1 MDVVDLA
8 LNELDQLPFGAWV
21 TESIV
26 EGLARAS
33 GEVVERRTR
42 HGALASP
49 LCGRAG
55 LEGRVTVAVG
65 RLSDR
70 KHLWRTWCDVA
81 GDLIAE
87 LAAAQVLA
95 PGDIFSF
102 LIICDTFKS
111 HAPLLDTQAE
121 AVRHK
126 YRFGR
131 EIINMIYQVAPPRA
145 CNNFSKRTTHAL
157 LERCDPVTEKFRSSN
172 LSSILII
179 ALLKSILP

>member
-55 LEGRVTVAVG
+55 LEGRVAAAVG
-65 RLSDR
+65 RVTDGQG
-70 KHLWRTWCDVA
+70 LWRTWRDVA

-87 LAAAQVLA
+87 LAEEHLIA
-95 PGDIFSF
+95 PGDIVNF
-102 LIICDTFKS
+102 LIICDTFKTI
-111 HAPLLDTQAE
+111 APLMNTQAK

-126 YRFGR
+126 YECGR
-131 EIINMIYQVAPPRA
+131 LLIDMIYQLPPPGLLTIV
-145 CNNFSKRTTHAL
+145 SKRTTRFANG
-157 LERCDPVTEKFRSSN
+157 VTPSQRNSEDQICHPF
-172 LSSILII
+172 
-179 ALLKSILP
+179 